1 MSIPIYPWSHKQERA
16 RPRVLSGT
24 SSRQIFPGL
33 TWLCALIFLAMS
45 PLTAAPIPGLI
56 LPLHDVDVGTASAGI
71 VAEVLVKEGDTVE
84 KAQPL
89 LRLHDEVEKLDVE
102 RATKV
107 LEKAKFDHDAAQKL
121 LAEKIGTREDALKKQ
136 IEHDLAK
143 LQKQAAEIRL
153 AQRTITAPIQ
163 GIVVKRDKEPG
174 EAVLLNE
181 TVAQIVHIQQVYAQ
195 FYLEPDQA
203 RSLKPGETQKLT
215 LPSLPA
221 SHEFTGRVDF
231 IDPRMDAESGLYRVK
246 LLLENPD
253 LQLKAGMRAEW
264 LR

>member
-1 MSIPIYPWSHKQERA
+1 MSIPICRWLSKQERA
-16 RPRVLSGT
+16 RPRVLSGA
-24 SSRQIFPGL
+24 SSRRIVPGY
-33 TWLCALIFLAMS
+33 TWLSLLCFLAIAHLS
-45 PLTAAPIPGLI
+45 AAPIPGLI
-56 LPLHDVDVGTASAGI
+56 LPLHDVEVGTSSTGI
-71 VAEVLVKEGDTVE
+71 VAEVLVKEGDTVTMG
-84 KAQPL
+84 QPL
-89 LRLHDEVEKLDVE
+89 LRLHDEVEKLEVE
-102 RATKV
+102 RCTKL

-153 AQRTITAPIQ
+153 SQRTITAPIQ

-203 RSLKPGETQKLT
+203 RPLKPGDSLT
-215 LPSLPA
+215 ISLPSLPQPN
-221 SHEFTGRVDF
+221 EFQAKTDF

-246 LLLENPD
+246 LLLDNPD
-253 LQLKAGMRAEW
+253 LKLKAGMRAQWE
-264 LR
+264 R

>member
-1 MSIPIYPWSHKQERA
+1 MLIPIYPWSLKHITFA
-16 RPRVLSGT
+16 V
-24 SSRQIFPGL
+24 
-33 TWLCALIFLAMS
+33 WLLAS
-45 PLTAAPIPGLI
+45 VSYAAIPGLI
-56 LPLHDVDVGTASAGI
+56 LPLYEVEVGTASAGI
-71 VAEVLVKEGDTVE
+71 VAEVLVKEGDTVTE
-84 KAQPL
+84 GQPL
-89 LRLHDEVEKLDVE
+89 LRLDDEVEKLDVE

-107 LEKAKFDHDAAQKL
+107 VEKAKFDHDAAQKL

-136 IEHDLAK
+136 IEHDLAR
-143 LQKQAAEIRL
+143 LQKQAADIRL
-153 AQRTITAPIQ
+153 AQRTIRAPIQ

-181 TVAQIVHIQQVYAQ
+181 TVAQIVHIQQVHAQ

-203 RSLKPGETQKLT
+203 RSLKSGDSVSIN
-215 LPSLPA
+215 LPSLLPPN
-221 SHEFTGRVDF
+221 EFSGKVDF

>member
-1 MSIPIYPWSHKQERA
+1 MSIPIYHSLFKQERV
-16 RPRVLSGT
+16 RPRMLSGA
-24 SSRQIFPGL
+24 SSRQIIPGL
-33 TWLCALIFLAMS
+33 TWLWTITFLATS
-45 PLTAAPIPGLI
+45 SLTAAPIPGLI
-56 LPLHDVDVGTASAGI
+56 IPLHDVEVGTSSAGI
-71 VAEVLVKEGDTVE
+71 VAEVLVKEGDAVT
-84 KAQPL
+84 KGQPL
-89 LRLHDEVEKLDVE
+89 VRLHDEVEKLEVE
-102 RATKV
+102 RAAKV

-153 AQRTITAPIQ
+153 SQRTITAPIQ

-181 TVAQIVHIQQVYAQ
+181 TVTQIVHMQQVYAQ

-203 RSLKPGETQKLT
+203 RLLKPEDSISIN
-215 LPSLPA
+215 LPSLPQPN
-221 SHEFTGRVDF
+221 EFKAKVDF
-231 IDPRMDAESGLYRVK
+231 MDPRMDAESGLYRVK

-253 LQLKAGMRAEW
+253 LKLKAGMRAEW
-264 LR
+264 QR